1 MNPHAFVGIG
11 GRKDIL
17 VAAREAVKREV
28 IKLQQAFGS
37 AGKAKS

>member
-1 MNPHAFVGIG
+1 MW

-28 IKLQQAFGS
+28 VKLLKAFGS
-37 AGKAKS
+37 AGEAKT